1 MSDNT
6 PQADSPTD
14 SPPDSQSDSPPNY
27 SGSARPENALFH
39 LCYVSTETE
48 HFTQDDLVALLGV
61 ARTANTEHDV
71 TGLLLYREGS
81 FYQLLEG
88 KQTAV
93 NHIFEVINQD
103 PRHKEVRILFSG
115 EIETREFSDWR
126 MGFLNLD
133 GVKQEAL
140 SGFSNFL
147 EVDAHPQEFL
157 EKLSRGKRLALM
169 FRTML

>member
-6 PQADSPTD
+6 PPADSPPN
-14 SPPDSQSDSPPNY
+14 SESASEPDSQPNY
-27 SGSARPENALFH
+27 SGSTPPENAIFH

-48 HFTQDDLVALLGV
+48 HLTQEDLVALLGV
-61 ARTANTEHDV
+61 ARTANTEQDV

-81 FYQLLEG
+81 FSQLLEG
-88 KQTAV
+88 KQAAV
-93 NHIFEVINQD
+93 NHIFEVIRQD

-133 GVKQEAL
+133 GVNPEAL

>member
-1 MSDNT
+1 MTNNKA
-6 PQADSPTD
+6 QGDSPTD
-14 SPPDSQSDSPPNY
+14 Y
-27 SGSARPENALFH
+27 SGSQAPENAVFH

-48 HFTQDDLVALLGV
+48 HFTQEDLVALLGV

-93 NHIFEVINQD
+93 NHIFEVIKQD
-103 PRHKEVRILFSG
+103 PRHKDVRILFSG
-115 EIETREFSDWR
+115 ETETREFSDWR

-133 GVKQEAL
+133 GVNPEAL
-140 SGFSNFL
+140 AGFSNFL

-157 EKLSRGKRLALM
+157 EELSRGKRLALM

>member
-1 MSDNT
+1 MRW
-6 PQADSPTD
+6 PT
-14 SPPDSQSDSPPNY
+14 
-27 SGSARPENALFH
+27 ALAELFH
-39 LCYVSTETE
+39 LWLVVAAHAPSSETL
-48 HFTQDDLVALLGV
+48 QARLLLGV

-93 NHIFEVINQD
+93 NHIFEVIKQD
-103 PRHKEVRILFSG
+103 PRHKDVRILFSG
-115 EIETREFSDWR
+115 ETETREFSDWR

-133 GVKQEAL
+133 GVNPEAL
-140 SGFSNFL
+140 AGFSNFL
-147 EVDAHPQEFL
+147 TLDSQPQEFL
-157 EKLSRGKRLALM
+157 ENLSRGKRLALM